1 MMRKYSGA
9 AMRIKELKQVYGE
22 EEIQA
27 RVAELAAAINA
38 LYDGQ
43 ELVVVCVLKG
53 GFMFFSDLTRRLEGP
68 QVEVDF
74 VRLASYGR
82 SAASSRTVSF
92 IKDVE
97 LSLAGK
103 HVLVVEDIVDT
114 GHTLDFLLRQLA
126 ARGARSLRLAVMVD
140 KQERREVPVRAD
152 FTGFALPG
160 GFIVG
165 YGLDYAE
172 RYRELPAIFEVI
184 PEY

>member
-1 MMRKYSGA
+1 
-9 AMRIKELKQVYGE
+9 MRIKELKQIYDE
-22 EEIQA
+22 EQIQA
-27 RVAELAAAINA
+27 RVAELAAEISA
-38 LYDGQ
+38 LYDG
-43 ELVVVCVLKG
+43 EVLVVVCVLKG

-68 QVEVDF
+68 QVETDF

-82 SAASSRTVSF
+82 GATSSRTVSF
-92 IKDVE
+92 VKDVE

-103 HVLVVEDIVDT
+103 HVLIVEDIIDT
-114 GHTLDFLLRQLA
+114 GHTMDFLLRQFA
-126 ARGARSLRLAVMVD
+126 ARGAKSLRLAVMVD
-140 KQERREVPVRAD
+140 KQERREVPVNAD

-172 RYRELPAIFEVI
+172 RYRELPSIFEVI